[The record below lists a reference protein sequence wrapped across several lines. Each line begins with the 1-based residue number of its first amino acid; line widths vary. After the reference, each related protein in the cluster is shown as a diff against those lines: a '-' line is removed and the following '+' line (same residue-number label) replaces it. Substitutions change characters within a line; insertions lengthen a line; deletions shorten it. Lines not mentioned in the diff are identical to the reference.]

1 MLTVDEA
8 AAFLGVHPMSVRR
21 YMDQG
26 RLRYYRLGPRMYRL
40 DMNDVRDLLKEVPA
54 ATPEAQQQ
62 QHREKVRE
70 ATAEVVEQFAEANQK
85 LKDM

>member
-1 MLTVDEA
+1 
-8 AAFLGVHPMSVRR
+8 
-21 YMDQG
+21 
-26 RLRYYRLGPRMYRL
+26 MYRL

-62 QHREKVRE
+62 HQEKVRE
-70 ATAEVVEQFAEANQK
+70 ATAEVVEQFAEVNQK